1 MLYVVHM
8 RELIKQIR
16 QYTGL
21 SQAEMAN
28 KIGVRFATINRW
40 ENGHSR
46 PTRLAQEELCSLCE
60 ELNVPA
66 YEMIIA
72 KIKSEISSLTIEK
85 GRTLLYHG
93 SKSGLVGDIAPKSR
107 ERCDFGKGFYMGTTP
122 EQPLTLICDFEES
135 RFYAVSIDTS
145 ELSSV
150 EISTDIDWAMV
161 VAYHRGRMEQIKGS
175 DFYNKYSAMTSSKD
189 LAIGSIANDKMFYV
203 IDNFFLGNITDIALV
218 SSLSALQLGKQYVAL
233 TEKACAK
240 IKIEKEIELSF
251 FEKKILRKKSEE
263 NRQKGIDLANEI
275 CKLHRRQGKFFDE
288 ILDDALNGGRK

>member
-1 MLYVVHM
+1 M

-16 QYTGL
+16 EYTGL

-46 PTRLAQEELCSLCE
+46 PTRLAQEKLCALCE

-66 YEMIIA
+66 YEMIMT
-72 KIKSEISSLTIEK
+72 KIKNEISALTIEE

-135 RFYAVSIDTS
+135 RFYAVSIDIS

-175 DFYNKYSAMTSSKD
+175 DFYNKYSAMTSGKD

-203 IDNFFLGNITDIALV
+203 IDNFFLWNITDTALM

-233 TEKACAK
+233 TEKACGK

-275 CKLHRRQGKFFDE
+275 CKSHRREGKFFDE

>member
-1 MLYVVHM
+1 M

-46 PTRLAQEELCSLCE
+46 PTRLAQEELCALCE

-66 YEMIIA
+66 YEMIMT
-72 KIKSEISSLTIEK
+72 KIKNEIYALTIEE

-203 IDNFFLGNITDIALV
+203 IDNFFLGNITDTALV

-233 TEKACAK
+233 TEKACGK

-275 CKLHRRQGKFFDE
+275 CKSHRREGKFFDE

>member
-1 MLYVVHM
+1 M

-46 PTRLAQEELCSLCE
+46 PTRLAQEELCALCE

-66 YEMIIA
+66 YEMIMT
-72 KIKSEISSLTIEK
+72 KIKNEISALTIEE

-93 SKSGLVGDIAPKSR
+93 SKSGLVGDVAPKSR

-175 DFYNKYSAMTSSKD
+175 DFYNKYSAMTSDKD

-275 CKLHRRQGKFFDE
+275 CKSHRREGKFFDE

>member
-1 MLYVVHM
+1 
-8 RELIKQIR
+8 
-16 QYTGL
+16 
-21 SQAEMAN
+21 MAN

-46 PTRLAQEELCSLCE
+46 PTRLAQEELCALCE

-66 YEMIIA
+66 YEMIMT
-72 KIKSEISSLTIEK
+72 KIKNEISSLTIEE

-93 SKSGLVGDIAPKSR
+93 SKSGLVGDITPKSR

-175 DFYNKYSAMTSSKD
+175 DFYNKYSAMTSGKD

-203 IDNFFLGNITDIALV
+203 IDNFFLGNITDTALV

-233 TEKACAK
+233 TEKACGK

-275 CKLHRRQGKFFDE
+275 CKSHRREGKFFDE

>member
-1 MLYVVHM
+1 M

-16 QYTGL
+16 EYTGL

-46 PTRLAQEELCSLCE
+46 PTRLAQEKLCALCE

-66 YEMIIA
+66 YEMIMT
-72 KIKSEISSLTIEK
+72 KIKNEISSLTIEE

-175 DFYNKYSAMTSSKD
+175 DFYNKYSAMTSGKD

-203 IDNFFLGNITDIALV
+203 IDNFFLGNITDTALV

-233 TEKACAK
+233 TEKACGK

-275 CKLHRRQGKFFDE
+275 CKSHRREGKFFDE

>member
-1 MLYVVHM
+1 M

-46 PTRLAQEELCSLCE
+46 PTRLAQEKLCTLCE

-66 YEMIIA
+66 YEMIMT
-72 KIKSEISSLTIEK
+72 KIKNEISSLTIEE

-233 TEKACAK
+233 TEKACGK

-275 CKLHRRQGKFFDE
+275 CKSHRREGKFFDE

>member
-1 MLYVVHM
+1 M

-46 PTRLAQEELCSLCE
+46 PTRLAQEELCALCE

-66 YEMIIA
+66 YEMIMT
-72 KIKSEISSLTIEK
+72 KIKNEISSLTIEE

-145 ELSSV
+145 ELRTV

-175 DFYNKYSAMTSSKD
+175 DFYNRYNAMTSGKD

-203 IDNFFLGNITDIALV
+203 IDNFFLGNITDTALV

-263 NRQKGIDLANEI
+263 NRQRGIDLANEI

-288 ILDDALNGGRK
+288 ILDDALNGERK

>member
-1 MLYVVHM
+1 M

-16 QYTGL
+16 EYTGL

-46 PTRLAQEELCSLCE
+46 PTRLAQEKLCALCE

-66 YEMIIA
+66 YEMIMT
-72 KIKSEISSLTIEK
+72 KIKNEISALTIEE

-135 RFYAVSIDTS
+135 KFYAVSIDTS

-161 VAYHRGRMEQIKGS
+161 VAYHRGRM
-175 DFYNKYSAMTSSKD
+175 
-189 LAIGSIANDKMFYV
+189 
-203 IDNFFLGNITDIALV
+203 
-218 SSLSALQLGKQYVAL
+218 
-233 TEKACAK
+233 
-240 IKIEKEIELSF
+240 
-251 FEKKILRKKSEE
+251 
-263 NRQKGIDLANEI
+263 
-275 CKLHRRQGKFFDE
+275 
-288 ILDDALNGGRK
+288 

>member
-1 MLYVVHM
+1 M

-46 PTRLAQEELCSLCE
+46 PTRLAQEELCALCE

-66 YEMIIA
+66 YEMIMT
-72 KIKSEISSLTIEK
+72 KIKNEISSLTIEE

-145 ELSSV
+145 ELRTV

-175 DFYNKYSAMTSSKD
+175 DFYNRYNAMTSGKD

-203 IDNFFLGNITDIALV
+203 IDNFFLGNITDTALV

-263 NRQKGIDLANEI
+263 NRQRGIDLANEI
-275 CKLHRRQGKFFDE
+275 CKLHRRQGNFFDE

>member
-1 MLYVVHM
+1 M

-16 QYTGL
+16 EYTGL

-46 PTRLAQEELCSLCE
+46 PTRLAQEKLCALCE

-66 YEMIIA
+66 YEMIMT
-72 KIKSEISSLTIEK
+72 KIKNEISALTIEE

-175 DFYNKYSAMTSSKD
+175 DFHNKYSAMTSSKD

-203 IDNFFLGNITDIALV
+203 IDNFFLGNITDTALV

-233 TEKACAK
+233 TKKACGK

-275 CKLHRRQGKFFDE
+275 CKSHRREGKFFDE

>member
-1 MLYVVHM
+1 M

-46 PTRLAQEELCSLCE
+46 PTRLAQEELCALCE

-66 YEMIIA
+66 YEMIMT
-72 KIKSEISSLTIEK
+72 KIKNEISSLTIEE

-145 ELSSV
+145 ELRTV

-175 DFYNKYSAMTSSKD
+175 DFYNRYNAMTSGKD

-203 IDNFFLGNITDIALV
+203 IDNFFLGNITDTALV

-263 NRQKGIDLANEI
+263 NRQRGIDLANEI

-288 ILDDALNGGRK
+288 ILDDALNGGHK

>member
-1 MLYVVHM
+1 M

-16 QYTGL
+16 EYTGL

-46 PTRLAQEELCSLCE
+46 PTRLAQEKLCALCE

-66 YEMIIA
+66 YEMIMT
-72 KIKSEISSLTIEK
+72 KIKNEISALTIEE

-135 RFYAVSIDTS
+135 KFYAVSIDIS

-175 DFYNKYSAMTSSKD
+175 DFYNKYSAMTSGKD

-203 IDNFFLGNITDIALV
+203 IDNFFLGNITDTALV

-233 TEKACAK
+233 TEKACGK

-275 CKLHRRQGKFFDE
+275 CKSHRREGKFFDE

>member
-1 MLYVVHM
+1 M

-46 PTRLAQEELCSLCE
+46 PTRLAQEELCALCE

-66 YEMIIA
+66 YEMIMT
-72 KIKSEISSLTIEK
+72 KIKNEIYALTIEE

-175 DFYNKYSAMTSSKD
+175 DFYNKYSAMTSGKD

-203 IDNFFLGNITDIALV
+203 IDNFFLGNITDTALV

-233 TEKACAK
+233 TEKACGK

-275 CKLHRRQGKFFDE
+275 CKSHRREGKFFDE

>member
-1 MLYVVHM
+1 M

-46 PTRLAQEELCSLCE
+46 PTRLAQEELCALCE

-66 YEMIIA
+66 YEMIMT
-72 KIKSEISSLTIEK
+72 KIKNEISSLTIEE

-145 ELSSV
+145 ELRTV

-175 DFYNKYSAMTSSKD
+175 DFYNRYNAMTSGKD

-203 IDNFFLGNITDIALV
+203 IDNFFLGNITDTALV

-263 NRQKGIDLANEI
+263 NRQRGIDLANEI

>member
-1 MLYVVHM
+1 M

-16 QYTGL
+16 EYTGL

-46 PTRLAQEELCSLCE
+46 PTRLAQEKLCALCE

-66 YEMIIA
+66 YEMIMT
-72 KIKSEISSLTIEK
+72 KIKNEISALTIEE

-175 DFYNKYSAMTSSKD
+175 DFYNKYSAMTSGKD

-203 IDNFFLGNITDIALV
+203 IDNFFLGNITDTALV

-233 TEKACAK
+233 TEKACGK

-275 CKLHRRQGKFFDE
+275 CKSHRREGKFFDE

>member
-1 MLYVVHM
+1 M

-16 QYTGL
+16 EYTGL

-46 PTRLAQEELCSLCE
+46 PTRLAQEKLCALCE

-66 YEMIIA
+66 YEMIMT
-72 KIKSEISSLTIEK
+72 KIKNEIYALTIEE

-135 RFYAVSIDTS
+135 KFYAVSIDIS

-175 DFYNKYSAMTSSKD
+175 DFYNKYSAMTSGKD

-203 IDNFFLGNITDIALV
+203 IDNFFLGNITDTALV

-233 TEKACAK
+233 TEKACGK

-275 CKLHRRQGKFFDE
+275 CKSHRREGKFFDE

>member
-1 MLYVVHM
+1 M

-46 PTRLAQEELCSLCE
+46 PTRLAQEELCALCE

-66 YEMIIA
+66 YEMIMT
-72 KIKSEISSLTIEK
+72 KIKSEISSLTIEE

-203 IDNFFLGNITDIALV
+203 IDNFFLGNITDTALV

-233 TEKACAK
+233 TEKACGK

-251 FEKKILRKKSEE
+251 FEKKILRKKSDE

-275 CKLHRRQGKFFDE
+275 CKSHRREGKFFDE

>member
-1 MLYVVHM
+1 M

-40 ENGHSR
+40 ENGHSH
-46 PTRLAQEELCSLCE
+46 PTRLAQEKLCALCE
-60 ELNVPA
+60 ELNVPT
-66 YEMIIA
+66 YEMIMA
-72 KIKSEISSLTIEK
+72 KIKNEISALTIEE

-150 EISTDIDWAMV
+150 EISTDIDWAMI

-175 DFYNKYSAMTSSKD
+175 DFYNKYSAMTSGKD

-203 IDNFFLGNITDIALV
+203 IDNFFLGNITDTALV

-275 CKLHRRQGKFFDE
+275 CKSHRREGKFFDE

>member
-1 MLYVVHM
+1 M

-16 QYTGL
+16 EYTGL

-46 PTRLAQEELCSLCE
+46 PTRLAQEKLCALCE

-66 YEMIIA
+66 YEMIMT
-72 KIKSEISSLTIEK
+72 KIKNEISALTIEE

-135 RFYAVSIDTS
+135 KFYAVSIDIS

-203 IDNFFLGNITDIALV
+203 IDNFFLGNITDTALV

-233 TEKACAK
+233 TEKACGK

-275 CKLHRRQGKFFDE
+275 CKSHRREGKFFDE